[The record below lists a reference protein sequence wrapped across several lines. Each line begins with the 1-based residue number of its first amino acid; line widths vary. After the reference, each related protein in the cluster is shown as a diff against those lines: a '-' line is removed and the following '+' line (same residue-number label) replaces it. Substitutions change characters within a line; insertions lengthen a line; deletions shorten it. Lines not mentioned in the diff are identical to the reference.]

1 MLIFQDSF
9 GNYTSTYLAQ
19 GLDEIHLI
27 YNPDFN
33 GSVKAYIKEVKPD
46 VVLMLNTSNQFNKK
60 QAKEVVYELNCFDI
74 K

>member
-1 MLIFQDSF
+1 M
-9 GNYTSTYLAQ
+9 
-19 GLDEIHLI
+19 DEIHLI

-60 QAKEVVYELNCFDI
+60 QAKEVVDELNCFDI